1 MKRVLWVLMVTL
13 VSNNIY
19 GFSRETEIG
28 ATDAHKKKTEWPSG
42 DVVIQ
47 WNQVLQLALS
57 VPGAQPPT
65 VSGLRSFAMMHVA
78 IFDAVNAIDRSY
90 KTYFARVKT
99 CRGASTKA
107 AAAQAAHDILTALY
121 PQQQSTFDAQL
132 QLSLEGIP
140 PGRARNGIAV
150 GQDVAEQILA
160 WRSRDGW
167 DAVPPPYV
175 LPMQPGLWQ
184 PTPPAFSPA
193 AFTHFPNVTPFATTS
208 SAQFRPPPPPELTS
222 DEYASA
228 FNETKDI
235 GFVNSAS
242 RTADQTLVAML
253 WAAVGTPTGSA
264 NIWNNV
270 AQAVALA
277 KGNTL
282 VENAR
287 LFALLNIALHDGLQT
302 SFTSKFYYGLW
313 RPVTAIRRA
322 DEDSNPA
329 TTADANWLP
338 LLVTPPYPTYAG
350 NASTI
355 GKTAAT
361 ILASFFR
368 CDDIS
373 FEAHWEGLEGSP
385 GWTRSYSSFSA
396 LANEQ
401 ANSRVYG
408 GIHFRFDN
416 VAGQSIG
423 TNVANYVFQNF
434 LVPCRHNRDR

>member
-1 MKRVLWVLMVTL
+1 
-13 VSNNIY
+13 
-19 GFSRETEIG
+19 
-28 ATDAHKKKTEWPSG
+28 
-42 DVVIQ
+42 
-47 WNQVLQLALS
+47 
-57 VPGAQPPT
+57 
-65 VSGLRSFAMMHVA
+65 MHVA
-78 IFDAVNAIDRSY
+78 IFDAVNAIDGSF

-99 CRGASTKA
+99 SRGASTRA

-121 PQQQSTFDAQL
+121 PQQQATFDAQL
-132 QLSLEGIP
+132 LLSLEGIP

-160 WRSRDGW
+160 LRSRDGW
-167 DAVPPPYV
+167 DAIPPPYV
-175 LPMQPGLWQ
+175 LPLLPGLWQ

-193 AFTHFPNVTPFATTS
+193 AFTHYADVMPFATTS

-222 DEYASA
+222 DEYTSA

-235 GFVNSAS
+235 GFVNSAT

-253 WAAVGTPTGSA
+253 WAAVGTPTNSA

-270 AQAVALA
+270 AQTVALA

-302 SFTSKFYYGLW
+302 SFTSKYYYGLW
-313 RPVTAIRRA
+313 RPVTAIQRA

-361 ILASFFR
+361 ILASFFG
-368 CDDIS
+368 CDDIG
-373 FEAHWEGLEGSP
+373 FKAHWEGLAGSQ
-385 GWTRSYSSFSA
+385 GWTRYYSSFSA

-423 TNVANYVFQNF
+423 TNVANYVFRNF
-434 LVPCRHNRDR
+434 LVPCMHNRKK